1 MPKFAV
7 RFCLESRPGEYVVE
21 YVIEAIWEEDAM
33 TEAHE
38 RWMVE
43 YPDDATQPFQYS
55 STPVK

>member
-1 MPKFAV
+1 M
-7 RFCLESRPGEYVVE
+7 E